1 MFRKLI
7 VLGAIGATLGAA
19 LPAQAQ
25 YYPAP
30 PPGYYYYGD
39 RPPPPPRYRYREYY
53 APDPYYPP
61 PPPRGY
67 YGGSGLRGNPN
78 NDPLRP
84 RYDPRNGGT
93 YCVLPGYTVQD
104 GICKPYRGR

>member
-1 MFRKLI
+1 MFRALVALG
-7 VLGAIGATLGAA
+7 VLGATVGAA
-19 LPAQAQ
+19 LPAHAQ
-25 YYPAP
+25 YYPP
-30 PPGYYYYGD
+30 PPGYYYDDG
-39 RPPPPPRYRYREYY
+39 PPPPPRRYRHREYY
-53 APDPYYPP
+53 PPPYYPP
-61 PPPRGY
+61 PQPY

-78 NDPLRP
+78 DEPWRP